1 MNQKKAVCVVL
12 GLVALTVSVRW
23 ACLAASF
30 SLQSGYRA
38 QAALKEISIPEMVC
52 GDMPE
57 QMPIQNTDSGSFV
70 GILDI
75 PALRLELP
83 VQEKWSEAHLQT
95 APCRYAGTAYAKGFV
110 IAAYDYRHH
119 FGQIET
125 LRTGDSVLFTDVQG
139 RKIAYTVQAVETLS
153 HAVGTATDPQ
163 WDLTLFTYSPDGG
176 DRVAVRCEMQNG
188 LTS

>member
-1 MNQKKAVCVVL
+1 MNQKKTVCVVL

-23 ACLAASF
+23 ACLTASM
-30 SLQSGYRA
+30 SMHSAYSA

-52 GDMPE
+52 GEMPE
-57 QMPIQNTDSGSFV
+57 QMPVQNTDSGSFV
-70 GILDI
+70 GVLDI

-110 IAAYDYRHH
+110 IAAYDYRRH

-125 LRTGDSVLFTDVQG
+125 LRTGDSILFTDVQG
-139 RKIAYTVQAVETLS
+139 RKIAYTVQAVETLPR
-153 HAVGTATDPQ
+153 AVGTATDPQ

-176 DRVAVRCEMQNG
+176 DRVAVRCEMQNR